1 MPQQKTSE
9 RIKERTTY
17 KFPRFYK
24 VIMFNDDVT
33 TMDFVVMI
41 LRNVFNKDEAE
52 AEKLML
58 DVHNNGQATVGI
70 YTYDMAITKVAQTN
84 MMARE
89 KEFPLRL
96 IFQPA

>member
-1 MPQQKTSE
+1 MPQQETSE

-17 KFPRFYK
+17 KFPRLYK
-24 VIMFNDDVT
+24 VIIFNDDVT

-41 LRNVFNKDEAE
+41 LRKVFNKDEAE

-70 YTYDMAITKVAQTN
+70 YTYDMAQTKVAQTN

-89 KEFPLRL
+89 KGFPLRL
-96 IFQPA
+96 TFQPA

>member
-9 RIKERTTY
+9 KIKERTSY
-17 KFPRFYK
+17 KLPRLYK
-24 VIMFNDDVT
+24 VIIFNDDVT

-41 LRNVFNKDEAE
+41 LRKVFYKDEAE

-70 YTYDMAITKVAQTN
+70 YTYDMARTKVGQTH
-84 MMARE
+84 MMAKE
-89 KEFPLRL
+89 KGFPLRL
-96 IFQPA
+96 VYQAV